1 MACRILVAFLILIFS
16 HFPFFPLP
24 WWERIKVRGML
35 GFPTILASNTKP
47 STKSWFHPH
56 PDLLPSRE
64 KESKSVIARSAATW
78 QSHLLKSV
86 NRDKWDVSRIKKVTT
101 INDIVRFFWNPGD
114 LIWHRRRHHE
124 DSSFESVRI
133 SSTRSVIARSAAT
146 WQSHLLKYLWST
158 KTKKRKVTFDFF
170 SPYYLSISTLNQ
182 IFNPKPFHWLPLIA
196 FMSFHDL

>member
-78 QSHLLKSV
+78 QSHPPAPSLRGAQRRGNLIFKVFVEYKNIEKIRYLRFLFSLL
-86 NRDKWDVSRIKKVTT
+86 
-101 INDIVRFFWNPGD
+101 F
-114 LIWHRRRHHE
+114 
-124 DSSFESVRI
+124 
-133 SSTRSVIARSAAT
+133 TRQYS
-146 WQSHLLKYLWST
+146 
-158 KTKKRKVTFDFF
+158 
-170 SPYYLSISTLNQ
+170 
-182 IFNPKPFHWLPLIA
+182 
-196 FMSFHDL
+196 